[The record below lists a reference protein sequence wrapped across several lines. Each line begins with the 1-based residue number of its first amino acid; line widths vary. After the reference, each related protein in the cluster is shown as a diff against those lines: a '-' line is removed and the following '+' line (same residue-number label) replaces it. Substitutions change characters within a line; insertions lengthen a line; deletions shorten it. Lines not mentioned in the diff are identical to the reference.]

1 MNTFICF
8 GWYVKKHK
16 ATFFK
21 HIPFKSTLHDFCTT
35 LRTILLLSNKP
46 IPESIL
52 LRFPF
57 AYASQFFPP
66 ISTHSWK
73 AKVKYLNTTAT
84 KGKKRKVGSSSTI
97 GLGILC
103 EPAPLAMLK
112 VEFIVRFTR
121 THENAFRRSAVLL
134 TSTFQLHPAT
144 TRAAHFSAN
153 IGFHWIILAFKR
165 PTATINFLHISLI
178 LVLATTFAGFF
189 FVSSTPRVAWTHHL
203 DLNVDHESVVHVV
216 DLQRAEA
223 KSSHQ
228 SWVNKLQCIN
238 SVATGPL
245 DASSCL

>member
-189 FVSSTPRVAWTHHL
+189 FCFQYTESS
-203 DLNVDHESVVHVV
+203 
-216 DLQRAEA
+216 
-223 KSSHQ
+223 
-228 SWVNKLQCIN
+228 
-238 SVATGPL
+238 L
-245 DASSCL
+245 DAPPGLERRPRKCSSCGRPAASRGKKLPPKLSEQIAVHK